1 MDQFVAWL
9 EPIVERFG
17 GVGMFILAAVDCS
30 FISMPNAS
38 DVLIIWQ
45 TIEHPD
51 RWAYYAFMTT
61 LGSVVGSMVI
71 YEFGRRGGEAFLSR
85 RFKPEKVARVRA
97 VFSRYGMWAIV
108 VVAMLPPPAPYK
120 VFLLLAGVGG
130 LGPGVFALSVAI
142 GRGLRYGVEAWLAR
156 AYGDAAA
163 QLVKDNMAAFFWWVL
178 AGCVVAGAMV
188 LVWRQR
194 SGRRR
199 AA

>member
-97 VFSRYGMWAIV
+97 VFSKYGMWAIV

-120 VFLLLAGVGG
+120 AFLLLAGVGG
-130 LGPGVFALSVAI
+130 LGPGMFALSVVI
-142 GRGLRYGVEAWLAR
+142 GRGLRYGIEGWLAR
-156 AYGDAAA
+156 VYGEAAA
-163 QLVKDNMAAFFWWVL
+163 QLVKDNMAAFAWWML
-178 AGCVVAGAMV
+178 AGCLVAGAMV

>member
-1 MDQFVAWL
+1 MEQFVAWL

-97 VFSRYGMWAIV
+97 VFARYGMWAIV

-142 GRGLRYGVEAWLAR
+142 GRGLRYGIEGWLAR
-156 AYGDAAA
+156 VYGDAAA
-163 QLVKDNMAAFFWWVL
+163 QLMKDNLTAFALWVL
-178 AGCVVAGAMV
+178 AGCLAAGAMV
-188 LVWRQR
+188 LVWRKR
-194 SGRRR
+194 PGRRR